1 MKTKVHDDLKEFADE
16 IAKVNKKIGRLE
28 TLIEVQALIEA
39 QAEKSKSVYEVR
51 ALTNLLEK
59 LKDLT

>member
-28 TLIEVQALIEA
+28 TLIEVQALIET

>member
-1 MKTKVHDDLKEFADE
+1 LKTKVHDDLKEFADE

-28 TLIEVQALIEA
+28 TLIEVQALIET